1 MASTPSTQTTVNK
14 TELPAWVDAAGQENL
29 NIANDLASRPYEGF
43 DGSLTAPQ
51 TALQQQANTNAS
63 NNANAFVPTMNDA
76 VDATKAATTYTP
88 NTFLTGDVSKYM
100 NPYLD
105 QVEARAVNNANTAFK
120 NNLNTIGD
128 TAISAGAFGGSRQ
141 GVAEGVAAAENARQ
155 IGDMSAQIR
164 SDGFNTAAGLMADDA
179 NRNLQGEQLK
189 LGAAGQLGDLANA
202 SNTMSN
208 QNSALLS
215 ALGQSQQQTNQQQ
228 LQETYAKWKEQQD
241 YPLQAL
247 NLRLAALGATPYGGT
262 QSQTTTGGGG
272 GNTAMSAIGGVL
284 GILPFLGG
292 LSDERDKTD
301 IEELGTDPE
310 TGLKIYA
317 YRYQG
322 DPKNTPKVVGPMA
335 QEVEKKFPGS
345 VREIGGHKIIKAH
358 NLGFGAGA

>member
-14 TELPAWVDAAGQENL
+14 TELPEWVDAAGQENL
-29 NIANDLASRPYEGF
+29 QIANDLASRPFEGY

-51 TALQQQANTNAS
+51 TALQQQANSNAS
-63 NNANAFVPTMNDA
+63 QNASAWFPTMNDA
-76 VDATKAATTYTP
+76 AGAATAGTTYKP
-88 NTFLTGDVSKYM
+88 NSFLNGNVSAYM

-105 QVEARAVNNANTAFK
+105 NVESRAIDNAGIAFK
-120 NNLNTIGD
+120 NNINQIGD
-128 TAISAGAFGGSRQ
+128 SAISAGAFGGSRQ

-155 IGDMSAQIR
+155 VGDMSAQLR
-164 SDGFNTAAGLMADDA
+164 AQGFDTASGLMQQDND
-179 NRNLQGEQLK
+179 RDLQGQQIRTQ
-189 LGAAGQLGDLANA
+189 AAGQLADIATAG
-202 SNTMSN
+202 NTMSN

-215 ALGQSQQQTNQQQ
+215 ALGQAQQQTNQQG
-228 LQETYAKWKEQQD
+228 LQEQYAKWKEEQD
-241 YPLQAL
+241 SPLQAL

-262 QSQTTTGGGG
+262 QSQTSTAAGG
-272 GNTAMSAIGGVL
+272 GNTAMSAIGGFL

-301 IEELGTDPE
+301 IEELGKDPE
-310 TGLKIYA
+310 TGLTIYA
-317 YRYQG
+317 YRYKG

-345 VREIGGHKIIKAH
+345 VREIGGHKIIKAN